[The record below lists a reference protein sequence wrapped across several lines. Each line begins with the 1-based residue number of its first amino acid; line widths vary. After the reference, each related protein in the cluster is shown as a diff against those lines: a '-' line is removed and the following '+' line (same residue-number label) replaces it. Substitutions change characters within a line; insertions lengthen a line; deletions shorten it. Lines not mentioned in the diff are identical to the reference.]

1 LNELVK
7 VKEVINQLGEIH
19 LDHVALA
26 CESLTA
32 AMKIY
37 QDLGFIFSDQI
48 EEIVEQKVKVAF
60 AQIDVSSKIELL
72 EPTSDDSP
80 VAKFLQQKGPGI
92 HHLCFKVPDI
102 IKKSQE
108 LKQKGYQLLY
118 EHPKVGA
125 HGCLVNFIHPKSA
138 EGVLIELSQEKK

>member
-102 IKKSQE
+102 IK
-108 LKQKGYQLLY
+108 
-118 EHPKVGA
+118 
-125 HGCLVNFIHPKSA
+125 
-138 EGVLIELSQEKK
+138 